1 MKKLAHDPDYFWSKL
16 IIRPL
21 IAIITLFIMVLLL
34 NINLYHRTSFNFN
47 VIVKSLQDYIEFSV
61 DGLFALF
68 FVFGIV
74 IVLPYITISSI
85 VHTLNNRG
93 LSVSYFYDPP
103 DKFLV
108 REYRNAKL
116 IDEKI
121 TEIPTNAVV
130 KIILEKSMIY
140 QYTIHLL
147 NNENRTEELNSN
159 TPLYKG
165 SNGVLMKMFVNTIQE
180 YRPDV
185 TIEYEDSKSIP
196 KIDFRDH
203 SNST

>member
-1 MKKLAHDPDYFWSKL
+1 
-16 IIRPL
+16 
-21 IAIITLFIMVLLL
+21 MVLLL
-34 NINLYHRTSFNFN
+34 NINLYHRTSFNFS
-47 VIVKSLQDYIEFSV
+47 VIINALQDYIEFSV

-108 REYRNAKL
+108 REYRNTNL
-116 IDEKI
+116 IDEQI

-140 QYTIHLL
+140 QYTIHIL

-159 TPLYKG
+159 TQLYKG
-165 SNGVLMKMFVNTIQE
+165 PNGVLVKMFVNTIQE

-185 TIEYEDSKSIP
+185 TIEYEDSKSVP